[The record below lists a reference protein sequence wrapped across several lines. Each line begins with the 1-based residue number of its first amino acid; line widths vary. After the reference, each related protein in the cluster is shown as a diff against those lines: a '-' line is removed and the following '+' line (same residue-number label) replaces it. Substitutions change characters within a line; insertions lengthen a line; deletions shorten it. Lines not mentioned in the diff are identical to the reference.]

1 MSKLPNINQGK
12 QPAAL
17 SYFDQ
22 DESDVDDD
30 GNPLTVAAALRLFHQ
45 DEGTRTVYCPKQTYE
60 SPIDSLAQL
69 QRKKAHIQ
77 ELL

>member
-1 MSKLPNINQGK
+1 MSRLPNIARGPSK
-12 QPAAL
+12 QNAAL

-30 GNPLTVAAALRLFHQ
+30 GNPLTVSAALRIFHK

-60 SPIDSLAQL
+60 NPHDSLQ
-69 QRKKAHIQ
+69 
-77 ELL
+77 